1 MLIFT
6 LGRAP
11 VPPLLGRWCCWDVA
25 DPRPSSSR
33 ELMLFATDAEPT
45 PVHPHL
51 GSVVVTPDR
60 PSSSWPRASSHWT
73 PSRAEPSRPRPVPP
87 RLGSP
92 YCRDPSSLFIPLH
105 PGRRAD
111 PGVPTVGTP
120 SRPSPPWARPSSPW
134 TPTRPRP
141 CSRPS
146 SPRE

>member
-51 GSVVVTPDR
+51 GRVVVMSSPPTDPVLPGHAPPRIGRRAEPTSSR
-60 PSSSWPRASSHWT
+60 PSSPR
-73 PSRAEPSRPRPVPP
+73 E
-87 RLGSP
+87 
-92 YCRDPSSLFIPLH
+92 SLLSGPLVPLH